1 MRQPTVHELEN
12 RFRSL
17 DMEIKRLERR
27 GIHMTPPEQLRATQL
42 KKYRL
47 VTMDMLTDLVK
58 RAS

>member
-1 MRQPTVHELEN
+1 MRQPTVHELET

-27 GIHMTPPEQLRATQL
+27 GMHMTPPEQMRATQL
-42 KKYRL
+42 KKHRL
-47 VTMDMLTDLVK
+47 VTMDMLSDLMK